1 MITGGSA
8 GVGRATARR
17 FACECAA
24 VAVLARGQDGLD
36 ATAREIEQAGARALT
51 LSVDVA
57 DADAVTAAAEQIER
71 ELGPIDIW
79 INNAMTTIFGPMSSV
94 AARELER
101 VTDVTYH
108 GVVWGTQAA
117 LRVMRPRD
125 RGVIVQVGSALAY
138 RGIPLQ
144 AAYCAAKHAV
154 RGYTDSLRAE
164 LMHEHCNVRLTMV
177 QLPAINTPQH
187 TWCENKLDRV
197 PQPVPPIVQPEI
209 AADAIYF
216 AAMHERR
223 EIWLG
228 WPTIKTILG
237 QTLVPGFVDRVLAR
251 DGFTSQLTDE
261 PKDPAQRSNLFAP
274 VPGDHG
280 PYGDLRGKRRDLI
293 ATATKWLGAAGVT
306 AILGGAGAAALLML
320 GRALRR

>member
-1 MITGGSA
+1 
-8 GVGRATARR
+8 
-17 FACECAA
+17 
-24 VAVLARGQDGLD
+24 VAVLARGQAGLD
-36 ATAREIEQAGARALT
+36 ATAKEIEAAGARALV

-57 DADAVTAAAEQIER
+57 DAEAVLAAAQRIER

-79 INNAMTTIFGPMSSV
+79 INNAMTTIFGPVSSV
-94 AARELER
+94 TAREFER

-154 RGYTDSLRAE
+154 RGFTDALRAE
-164 LMHEHCNVRLTMV
+164 LLHDNSGVRLTMV

-187 TWCENKLDRV
+187 TWCENKLERV
-197 PQPVPPIVQPEI
+197 PQPVPPIIQPEI

-216 AAMHERR
+216 AATHVRR

-237 QTLVPGFVDRVLAR
+237 QTVVPGYVDRRLAR
-251 DGFTSQLTDE
+251 DGYTSQLTDE
-261 PKDPAQRSNLFAP
+261 PKDPAQLSNLFAP

-280 PYGDLRGKRRDLI
+280 PYGELQGKRRDVV
-293 ATATKWLGAAGVT
+293 ARASTWLGAAGVT
-306 AILGGAGAAALLML
+306 ALLGAAGAATMFIL